1 MDEESDIGPYRIVR
15 RIALRERSEV
25 LLARV
30 DGPHGFQRTVIL
42 KRLVDRHAHDGLW
55 LRRLAAE
62 AIAYARLSHSSIVRL
77 YDFVLLDHAPTLVL
91 EYVPG
96 ASLETLV
103 RAKRDRRERFAD
115 ADALY
120 IGSRVFAALAAA
132 HGARHPETGE
142 FSPVIHRDVSPGNV
156 LVSRHGEVKLGDFG
170 VARVSGV
177 TEATPSG
184 TLLGTYGYMAPE
196 QILGDA
202 VTVRADVYGA
212 ALLMW
217 ELLAGRHAFDRES
230 LPELEILQA
239 MAEPRIPPIERLRPD
254 LPPDVCE
261 ALGRALRADADERI
275 GARDML
281 ETLRAHVNGAEARAS
296 LADDVGRTRRALTDA
311 APASPA
317 PGAWIDSPHPSEPDA
332 TTDHG
337 MPSYDDAP
345 EPTLTPQPRSRLA
358 LETPTALVITPPSP
372 MATTLRMH
380 GATNPLHPRRARR
393 EGAFGSVVV
402 VAMGL
407 LTVLAASRVLV
418 RPAAIAPRT
427 ARAAVTTSPT
437 GPRGTDEPFER
448 APTDPASLPATA
460 ATAATAPAV
469 DPGVAAAVGTL
480 ETPASMAEHRV
491 FVDGLARGS
500 GGVALRLSCGRH
512 LVRLGSQGRL
522 QWIDV
527 PCGGTVRVD
536 R

>member
-1 MDEESDIGPYRIVR
+1 MDEGADIGPYRIVR
-15 RIALRERSEV
+15 RLALRERSEV

-30 DGPHGFQRTVIL
+30 DGPHGFQRTVVL
-42 KRLVDRHAHDGLW
+42 KRLVDRHAHDALW

-103 RAKRDRRERFAD
+103 RAKQDRRERFGD
-115 ADALY
+115 ADALFV
-120 IGSRVFAALAAA
+120 GSRVFAALAAA

-196 QILGDA
+196 QIVGDA

-212 ALLMW
+212 ALLLW
-217 ELLAGRHAFDRES
+217 ELLAGRHAFDRQS

-239 MAEPRIPPIERLRPD
+239 MAEPRIPPIERIRPD
-254 LPPDVCE
+254 LPPAVCE
-261 ALGRALRADADERI
+261 ALGRALRSDADERI
-275 GARDML
+275 GAHDMVDA
-281 ETLRAHVNGAEARAS
+281 LRAYVNGPEARAS
-296 LADDVGRTRRALTDA
+296 LADDVGRTRRAVTEAL
-311 APASPA
+311 PA
-317 PGAWIDSPHPSEPDA
+317 PPGPSPWMGGSGRVDPDA

-337 MPSYDDAP
+337 IPSFDDAP
-345 EPTLTPQPRSRLA
+345 EPTLTPQPRSRLT
-358 LETPTALVITPPSP
+358 LDTPTALVVTPPSP
-372 MATTLRMH
+372 LATTLRLH
-380 GATNPLHPRRARR
+380 GLANPVRPRKPRK
-393 EGAFGSVVV
+393 EGMLGSVVV
-402 VAMGL
+402 GAMGL
-407 LTVLAASRVLV
+407 LTVLAATRVLGRPSV
-418 RPAAIAPRT
+418 ISPRPARAIITTPLAEQAAAADRSEPRLPAAKSTAAADAPAIAPSV
-427 ARAAVTTSPT
+427 APVEDPT
-437 GPRGTDEPFER
+437 MG
-448 APTDPASLPATA
+448 A
-460 ATAATAPAV
+460 
-469 DPGVAAAVGTL
+469 L
-480 ETPASMAEHRV
+480 ETPPSMVEHRV

-500 GGVALRLSCGRH
+500 GGVVLRLSCGRH
-512 LVRLGSQGRL
+512 GVRLGSQGRL

-527 PCGGTVRVD
+527 PCGGSVRVD